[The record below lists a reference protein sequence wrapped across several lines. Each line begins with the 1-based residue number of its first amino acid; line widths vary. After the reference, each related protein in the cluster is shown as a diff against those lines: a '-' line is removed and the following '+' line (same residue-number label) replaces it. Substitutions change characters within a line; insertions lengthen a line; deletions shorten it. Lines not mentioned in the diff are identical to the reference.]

1 MGPFLFHEIFVQL
14 ALQMVLALTILTS
27 PELLFTH
34 A

>member
-1 MGPFLFHEIFVQL
+1 VFHEILCSFG
-14 ALQMVLALTILTS
+14 LQTVLALTILIS